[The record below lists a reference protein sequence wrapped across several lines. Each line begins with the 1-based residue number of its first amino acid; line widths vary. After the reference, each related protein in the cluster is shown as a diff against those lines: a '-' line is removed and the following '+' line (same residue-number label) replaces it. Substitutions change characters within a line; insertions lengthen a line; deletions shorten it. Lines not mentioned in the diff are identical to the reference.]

1 MKKLIETLKNIW
13 KIEDL
18 RMRLL
23 ITLLFVAIYRF
34 GSFVVLPGINPAML
48 DKLQSQTAGGLMS
61 LLDMFSGG
69 AFSNAS
75 IFALGIMPYISA
87 SIVMQLLAVAV
98 PYVQK
103 MQREGE
109 SGRKK
114 ISAYTRYLT
123 VGILLFQAPGY
134 LINLK
139 MTSGAALASGIS
151 WSAFMVPAII
161 ILSAGSMFILWLGE
175 RITDKGIGNGIS
187 LIIMI
192 GIIARLPQAFIQEV
206 SSRFTAITGGGL
218 VMFLVEI
225 IILYA
230 VVCAAIVLVQG
241 VRKIPVQ
248 YAKRLVGNK
257 QYGGARQYIPLKLF
271 AANVMPII
279 FAQAIMF
286 IPLSIAQWMN
296 PESTSWFMQ
305 GIRTM
310 MDHHSFAYNLVFAI
324 LIIAFTY
331 FYTAITL
338 NPTQMAEDMKRNN
351 GFIPGVKPGKETA
364 EYIDTVM
371 SRITLPGSLFI
382 AFIAIMPAFASLLN
396 VQDAFS
402 QFFGGTSLLILVGVV
417 LDTLAQI
424 ESHLLMRHYDGL
436 LSSGRI
442 HGRGMAAY

>member
-1 MKKLIETLKNIW
+1 MKKLIEYLKNCW

-18 RMRLL
+18 RQRILTT
-23 ITLLFVAIYRF
+23 ILFVAIYRF
-34 GSFVVLPGINPAML
+34 GSFVVLPGIDPNAL
-48 DKLQSQTAGGLMS
+48 NNLQQQTAGGLMS
-61 LLDMFSGG
+61 LL
-69 AFSNAS
+69 FSNAS

-98 PYVQK
+98 PYFQK

-114 ISAYTRYLT
+114 IMWYTRVLT
-123 VGILLFQAPGY
+123 VFILLFQAPAY
-134 LINLK
+134 LVNLK
-139 MTSGAALASGIS
+139 MQAGPALSSGVS
-151 WSAFMVPAII
+151 WVFFMITGTI
-161 ILSAGSMFILWLGE
+161 ILAAGSMFILWLGE
-175 RITDKGIGNGIS
+175 RITDKGIGNGVSI
-187 LIIMI
+187 IIMI
-192 GIIARLPQAFIQEV
+192 GLIARLPQAFVQEV

-218 VMFLVEI
+218 VMFIVELL
-225 IILYA
+225 ILYA
-230 VVCAAIVLVQG
+230 VVCAAILLTQG
-241 VRKIPVQ
+241 VRKVPVQ

-279 FAQAIMF
+279 FAQAVMF
-286 IPLSIAQWMN
+286 IPLTIMQVSSD
-296 PESTSWFMQ
+296 STSTVLRMLLD
-305 GIRTM
+305 RN
-310 MDHHSFAYNLVFAI
+310 SLLYNVVFAI
-324 LIIAFTY
+324 LIILFTY

-351 GFIPGVKPGKETA
+351 GFIPGVKPGKPTA
-364 EYIDTVM
+364 DYIDTVM
-371 SRITLPGSLFI
+371 SRITFPGSLFI
-382 AFIAIMPAFASLLN
+382 AFIAIMPAFAGLLN

>member
-1 MKKLIETLKNIW
+1 MKKFIETLKNCW

-18 RMRLL
+18 RQRLL
-23 ITLLFVAIYRF
+23 ITLLFTAIYRF
-34 GSFVVLPGINPAML
+34 GSFVVLPGINPNML
-48 DKLQSQTAGGLMS
+48 ANLASQTQGGLMS

-98 PYVQK
+98 PYFQK

-114 ISAYTRYLT
+114 IAWYTRILT
-123 VGILLFQAPGY
+123 VFILVFQAPSY
-134 LINLK
+134 LYNLQAQAH
-139 MTSGAALASGIS
+139 GALASGIS
-151 WSAFMVPAII
+151 WTVFMFPATI
-161 ILSAGSMFILWLGE
+161 ILAAGSMFILWLGE
-175 RITDKGIGNGIS
+175 RITDRGVGNGVS

-192 GIIARLPQAFIQEV
+192 GIIARLPQAFFQEFT
-206 SSRFTAITGGGL
+206 SRLEALSGGGL
-218 VMFLVEI
+218 IMFIAELLGLFAI
-225 IILYA
+225 
-230 VVCAAIVLVQG
+230 VCAAIVLTQA
-241 VRKIPVQ
+241 VRKVPVQ
-248 YAKRLVGNK
+248 YAKRLVGNS

-279 FAQAIMF
+279 FAQALMF
-286 IPLSIAQWMN
+286 LPLAFVRYNSESSSSIL
-296 PESTSWFMQ
+296 
-305 GIRTM
+305 RDL
-310 MDHHSFAYNLVFAI
+310 MDNRSLLYNIVYVI

-351 GFIPGVKPGKETA
+351 GFIPGIKPGKDTA
-364 EYIDTVM
+364 EYLDTVM

-382 AFIAIMPAFASLLN
+382 AFIAVMPAIVSLFDVQQGFA
-396 VQDAFS
+396 

-417 LDTLAQI
+417 IDTLHQI

-436 LSSGRI
+436 LNSGHTRNAN
-442 HGRGMAAY
+442 GVAAY

>member
-18 RMRLL
+18 RQRIL

-34 GSFVVLPGINPAML
+34 GSFVVLPGINPSML
-48 DKLQSQTAGGLMS
+48 SQLQSQTAGGLMS

-114 ISAYTRYLT
+114 ISMYTRWLT
-123 VGILLFQAPGY
+123 VAILLFQAPGY
-134 LINLK
+134 LMNLK
-139 MTSGAALASGIS
+139 MQAGAALATGIS
-151 WSAFMVPAII
+151 WSVFMVPAVI

-225 IILYA
+225 L
-230 VVCAAIVLVQG
+230 
-241 VRKIPVQ
+241 VQ

-257 QYGGARQYIPLKLF
+257 QVGGARQYIPLKLF

-279 FAQAIMF
+279 FAQALMF
-286 IPLSIAQWMN
+286 IPLTIVQYSA
-296 PESTSWFMQ
+296 PENASWFV
-305 GIRTM
+305 RTM
-310 MDHHSFAYNLVFAI
+310 LDHHSWTYNIIFAI

-382 AFIAIMPAFASLLN
+382 AFIAIMPALASLLN

>member
-1 MKKLIETLKNIW
+1 MKKFIETLKNCW

-18 RMRLL
+18 RQRIL
-23 ITLLFVAIYRF
+23 ITIAFVAIYRF
-34 GSFVVLPGINPAML
+34 GSFVVLPGIDPSML
-48 DKLQSQTAGGLMS
+48 SKLQTQTSGGLMS

-98 PYVQK
+98 PYFQK

-114 ISAYTRYLT
+114 ISWYTRVLT
-123 VGILLFQAPGY
+123 VFILLFQAPSY
-134 LINLK
+134 LMNLK
-139 MTSGAALASGIS
+139 MQAYGALSSGVD
-151 WSAFMVPAII
+151 WSVFMIPATI
-161 ILSAGSMFILWLGE
+161 ILAAGSMFILWLGE

-206 SSRFTAITGGGL
+206 SSRFTAITSGGL
-218 VMFLVEI
+218 VMFIIEI
-225 IILYA
+225 LILYA
-230 VVCAAIVLVQG
+230 VVCASILLVQG
-241 VRKIPVQ
+241 TRKIPVQ
-248 YAKRLVGNK
+248 YAKRVVGNK
-257 QYGGARQYIPLKLF
+257 QYGGARQYVPLKLF

-279 FAQAIMF
+279 FAQALMF
-286 IPLSIAQWMN
+286 IPLAIYQYTTDQ
-296 PESTSWFMQ
+296 TSFVM
-305 GIRTM
+305 RSL
-310 MDHHSFAYNLVFAI
+310 MDHRSLLYNVVFAA

-338 NPTQMAEDMKRNN
+338 NANQMAEDMKRNN
-351 GFIPGVKPGKETA
+351 GFIPGIKPGKNTA

-382 AFIAIMPAFASLLN
+382 AFIAIMPALAGLLN

-417 LDTLAQI
+417 IDTLQQI
-424 ESHLLMRHYDGL
+424 ESHLMMRHYDGL
-436 LSSGRI
+436 LNSGHVR
-442 HGRGMAAY
+442 GRNGGASAY

>member
-1 MKKLIETLKNIW
+1 MKKFIETLKNIW

-18 RMRLL
+18 RTRIL
-23 ITLLFVAIYRF
+23 ITLLFAAIYRF

-48 DKLQSQTAGGLMS
+48 DKLQSQTQGGLMS

-98 PYVQK
+98 PYFQK

-114 ISAYTRYLT
+114 ISMYTRWLT
-123 VGILLFQAPGY
+123 VAILLFQAPSY
-134 LINLK
+134 LLNLK
-139 MTSGAALASGIS
+139 MQAAGALATGIS
-151 WSAFMVPAII
+151 WSVFLVPATI
-161 ILSAGSMFILWLGE
+161 ILAAGSMFILWLGE
-175 RITDKGIGNGIS
+175 RITDKGIGNGIY
-187 LIIMI
+187 LIIML

-206 SSRFTAITGGGL
+206 GSRFTAITGGGL

-230 VVCAAIVLVQG
+230 VVCASIVLVQG

-279 FAQAIMF
+279 FAQALMF
-286 IPLSIAQWMN
+286 IPLTIVQYSS
-296 PESTSWFMQ
+296 PENSSWFLHSL
-305 GIRTM
+305 
-310 MDHHSFAYNLVFAI
+310 MDHRSLLYNIVFAL

-351 GFIPGVKPGKETA
+351 GFIPGVKPGKDTA

-382 AFIAIMPAFASLLN
+382 AFIAIMPALAGTLN

-402 QFFGGTSLLILVGVV
+402 QFFGGTSLLILIGVV
-417 LDTLAQI
+417 LDTLQQI
-424 ESHLLMRHYDGL
+424 ESHLMMRHYDGL
-436 LSSGRI
+436 LNSGRV
-442 HGRGMAAY
+442 HGRGGVAAY

>member
-1 MKKLIETLKNIW
+1 MKKFIETLKNIW

-18 RMRLL
+18 RTRIL
-23 ITLLFVAIYRF
+23 ITLLFAAIYRF

-48 DKLQSQTAGGLMS
+48 DKLQSQTQGGLMS

-98 PYVQK
+98 PYFQK

-114 ISAYTRYLT
+114 ISMYTRWLT
-123 VGILLFQAPGY
+123 VAILLFQAPSY
-134 LINLK
+134 LLNLK
-139 MTSGAALASGIS
+139 MQAAGALATGIS
-151 WSAFMVPAII
+151 WSVFLVPATI
-161 ILSAGSMFILWLGE
+161 ILAAGSMFILWLGE

-187 LIIMI
+187 LIIML

-206 SSRFTAITGGGL
+206 GSRFTAITSGGL

-230 VVCAAIVLVQG
+230 VVCASIVLVQG

-279 FAQAIMF
+279 FAQALMF
-286 IPLSIAQWMN
+286 IPLTIVQYSS
-296 PESTSWFMQ
+296 PENSSW
-305 GIRTM
+305 ILHSL
-310 MDHHSFAYNLVFAI
+310 MDHRSFLYNIVFAL

-351 GFIPGVKPGKETA
+351 GFIPGVKPGKDTA

-371 SRITLPGSLFI
+371 SRITFPGSLFI
-382 AFIAIMPAFASLLN
+382 AFIAIMPALA
-396 VQDAFS
+396 
-402 QFFGGTSLLILVGVV
+402 GT
-417 LDTLAQI
+417 
-424 ESHLLMRHYDGL
+424 
-436 LSSGRI
+436 
-442 HGRGMAAY
+442 